1 MDAGTKGSMEKGEQ
15 GSEHGKREDEVT
27 DGDGIVTMK
36 THEKKKFVMEHFACK
51 WAYGYKTW

>member
-1 MDAGTKGSMEKGEQ
+1 MEYDKQWQSMEGRARK
-15 GSEHGKREDEVT
+15 KEDEVT

-36 THEKKKFVMEHFACK
+36 THEEKKFVMEHFACK